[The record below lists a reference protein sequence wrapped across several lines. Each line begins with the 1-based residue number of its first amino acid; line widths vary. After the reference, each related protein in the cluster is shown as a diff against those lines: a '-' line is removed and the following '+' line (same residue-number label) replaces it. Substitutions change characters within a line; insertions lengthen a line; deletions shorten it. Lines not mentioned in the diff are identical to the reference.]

1 MNIISNSIQRFI
13 RGFFSPSFQQQ
24 REASLRQEEAKY
36 RTLYG
41 HKQNIEIDVS
51 DQQQQPAIVRGPP
64 RPLEEITCYKC
75 GTKGHYANKCP
86 KGHLAFLSSN
96 HHLVNK
102 QQQRDSQNS
111 NQNTP

>member
-1 MNIISNSIQRFI
+1 MKL
-13 RGFFSPSFQQQ
+13 QQ
-24 REASLRQEEAKY
+24 REASMRQEEAKY
-36 RTLYG
+36 RSLGYI
-41 HKQNIEIDVS
+41 KQNNDGDNSEH
-51 DQQQQPAIVRGPP
+51 QQPQQPPPRGPP

-102 QQQRDSQNS
+102 QQQQQQQQKDTQNQSQKS
-111 NQNTP
+111 P

>member
-1 MNIISNSIQRFI
+1 M
-13 RGFFSPSFQQQ
+13 
-24 REASLRQEEAKY
+24 RQEEAKY
-36 RTLYG
+36 RALGYI
-41 HKQNIEIDVS
+41 KQQNS
-51 DQQQQPAIVRGPP
+51 DNSENSEQPPPQPPIRGPP

-102 QQQRDSQNS
+102 QQQQQQQNQQSQ
-111 NQNTP
+111 Q

>member
-1 MNIISNSIQRFI
+1 ML
-13 RGFFSPSFQQQ
+13 QQ

-36 RTLYG
+36 RSLGYI
-41 HKQNIEIDVS
+41 KQNDG
-51 DQQQQPAIVRGPP
+51 DPNDNQQQQQTPTRGPP

-96 HHLVNK
+96 HHLVNTQK
-102 QQQRDSQNS
+102 QLQKDMQNQSQKS
-111 NQNTP
+111 P

>member
-1 MNIISNSIQRFI
+1 M
-13 RGFFSPSFQQQ
+13 QQ
-24 REASLRQEEAKY
+24 REASMRQEEAKY
-36 RTLYG
+36 RSLGYI
-41 HKQNIEIDVS
+41 KQSIEGDNS
-51 DQQQQPAIVRGPP
+51 DPHQQQPQQRGPP

-102 QQQRDSQNS
+102 QQQQQKDIQNQSQKS
-111 NQNTP
+111 P

>member
-1 MNIISNSIQRFI
+1 MNKSNDND
-13 RGFFSPSFQQQ
+13 GM
-24 REASLRQEEAKY
+24 
-36 RTLYG
+36 
-41 HKQNIEIDVS
+41 
-51 DQQQQPAIVRGPP
+51 DQQQQLPPTVRNPP

-102 QQQRDSQNS
+102 QKEAQQ
-111 NQNTP
+111 NQMAKSP

>member
-1 MNIISNSIQRFI
+1 M
-13 RGFFSPSFQQQ
+13 QQ

-36 RTLYG
+36 RALGYI
-41 HKQNIEIDVS
+41 KQQLNNENADINE
-51 DQQQQPAIVRGPP
+51 QPLPQQPPRGPP

-102 QQQRDSQNS
+102 QQQHQ
-111 NQNTP
+111 QQQQQQQ

>member
-1 MNIISNSIQRFI
+1 M
-13 RGFFSPSFQQQ
+13 
-24 REASLRQEEAKY
+24 RQEEAKY
-36 RTLYG
+36 RSLGYI
-41 HKQNIEIDVS
+41 KQNNDGDNSEQHQ
-51 DQQQQPAIVRGPP
+51 QQQQPPPRGPP

-102 QQQRDSQNS
+102 QQQQQQQQKDTQNQSQKS
-111 NQNTP
+111 P

>member
-1 MNIISNSIQRFI
+1 M
-13 RGFFSPSFQQQ
+13 
-24 REASLRQEEAKY
+24 RQEEAKY
-36 RTLYG
+36 RTLGYG
-41 HKQNIEIDVS
+41 NKQNIENDGS
-51 DQQQQPAIVRGPP
+51 DQQQATVRGPP

-102 QQQRDSQNS
+102 QQQQQRDSQNS

>member
-1 MNIISNSIQRFI
+1 M
-13 RGFFSPSFQQQ
+13 
-24 REASLRQEEAKY
+24 RQEEAKY
-36 RTLYG
+36 RSLGYI
-41 HKQNIEIDVS
+41 KQQILDADNNES
-51 DQQQQPAIVRGPP
+51 HSQQQQQPPPRGPP

-102 QQQRDSQNS
+102 QQQQQHQLQQPPPPSPQHQKDLQNHS
-111 NQNTP
+111 NKSP